1 MRYNIGAMLTCHGKD
16 FDFYRAFAE
25 AKEMGLSSC
34 QISVWDP
41 TLYTDENA
49 RAINDACASLNFKVS
64 CLWAGYTG
72 PCKWNFTDGPD
83 TIGLVPQKFREM
95 RLLQLVEASDFAVK
109 IGVTDI
115 ATHVGFIPENPSSA
129 EYRELIESLRWLC
142 NIYKAR
148 GQNFLF
154 ETGQETPITVL
165 RSIEDIG
172 TGNAF
177 INFDTANVMLY
188 GKGNP
193 VDAIRVFGKYV
204 RNTHIKDGF
213 YPTDGKR
220 LGREVK
226 VGEGLADFGAIL
238 KMLKDCG
245 YTGPYTIE
253 REITG
258 KQQKI
263 DIMDTVA
270 YLKGI
275 VDTL

>member
-1 MRYNIGAMLTCHGKD
+1 MYNIGAMLNCHGKD
-16 FDFYRAFAE
+16 FDFYRAFAD

-34 QISVWDP
+34 QFSVWDP
-41 TLYTDENA
+41 AVYTDENA
-49 RAINDACASLNFKVS
+49 QKINDACRELNFRVS

-72 PCKWNFTDGPD
+72 PCEWNFIDGPG
-83 TIGLVPQKFREM
+83 TIGLVPREFRAM
-95 RLLQLVEASDFAVK
+95 RLEQLVQGSMFAEK

-115 ATHVGFIPENPSSA
+115 ATHVGFIPENPNTT
-129 EYRELIESLRWLC
+129 EYRDLIASLRWLC
-142 NIYKAR
+142 NEFKKR

-213 YPTDGKR
+213 YPIDGRR
-220 LGREVK
+220 LGREAK
-226 VGEGLADFGAIL
+226 VGTGLADFPTIL
-238 KMLKDCG
+238 RMLKECG
-245 YTGPYTIE
+245 YEGPYTIE
-253 REITG
+253 REISG
-258 KQQKI
+258 EQQKT
-263 DIMDTVA
+263 DIIDTVS
-270 YLKGI
+270 YLNKI
-275 VDTL
+275 LATL

>member
-1 MRYNIGAMLTCHGKD
+1 MYNIGAMLNCHGKD
-16 FDFYRAFAE
+16 FDFYRAFAD

-34 QISVWDP
+34 QFSVWDP
-41 TLYTDENA
+41 AVYTDENA
-49 RAINDACASLNFKVS
+49 QKINDACRELNFRVS

-72 PCKWNFTDGPD
+72 PCEWNFIDGPG
-83 TIGLVPQKFREM
+83 TIGLVPREFRAM
-95 RLLQLVEASDFAVK
+95 RLEQLVQGSMFAEK

-115 ATHVGFIPENPSSA
+115 ATHVGFIPENPNTT
-129 EYRELIESLRWLC
+129 EYRDLIASLRWLC
-142 NIYKAR
+142 NEFKKR

-213 YPTDGKR
+213 YPIDGRR
-220 LGREVK
+220 LGREAK
-226 VGEGLADFGAIL
+226 VGTGLADFPTIL
-238 KMLKDCG
+238 RMLKECG
-245 YTGPYTIE
+245 YEGPYTIE
-253 REITG
+253 REISG
-258 KQQKI
+258 EQQKT
-263 DIMDTVA
+263 DILDTVA
-270 YLKGI
+270 YLKSI
-275 VDTL
+275 LDTL